1 MIMNGITA
9 IILDDEIKP
18 AEALKSKIE
27 KFHPEVKVLALCHTV
42 SEGLEKIVLLKPNLL
57 FLDIEMPHK
66 NGIEFLELIR
76 NADIQLA
83 VIITSAHSKAEYFR
97 KAFHLEAVDYLVKPV
112 MQEELKESI
121 DKVQQ
126 LLKAKEPKNVL
137 DQLIPALQDITPQSF
152 PCAMGKLFLKS
163 DQLVYIKAEGNYSR
177 FFLTDGKSE
186 LITESLKE
194 LEKKFSK
201 STVIRVDRSHF
212 VNKLYIQKITTHNN
226 RCYFNTNLAIPFIEL
241 SETGIKMLM
250 N

>member
-1 MIMNGITA
+1 MNGITA

-27 KFHPEVKVLALCHTV
+27 KFHPEVKVLALCHDVAT
-42 SEGLEKIVLLKPNLL
+42 GLEKIVLLKPQLL

-76 NADIQLA
+76 AAGIHLA

-97 KAFHLEAVDYLVKPV
+97 KAFHLAAVDYLVKPV
-112 MQEELKESI
+112 LPEELKESI
-121 DKVQQ
+121 QKVQKQ
-126 LLKAKEPKNVL
+126 LQEKEPVKTL
-137 DQLIPALQDITPQSF
+137 EQLIPALQDSAPQGF
-152 PCAMGKLFLKS
+152 PCAMGKLFLKN

-194 LEKKFSK
+194 LEKKFSN
-201 STVIRVDRSHF
+201 SSIVRVDRSHF
-212 VNKLYIQKITTHNN
+212 INRLYIQKITTHNN
-226 RCYFNTNLAIPFIEL
+226 RCYFSTHLGIPHIEL
-241 SETGIKMLM
+241 SDTGIKMLM